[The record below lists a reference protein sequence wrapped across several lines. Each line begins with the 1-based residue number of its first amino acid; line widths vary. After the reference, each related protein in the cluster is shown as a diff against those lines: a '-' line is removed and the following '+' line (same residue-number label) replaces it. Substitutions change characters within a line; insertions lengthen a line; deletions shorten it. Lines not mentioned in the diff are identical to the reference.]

1 MKDRGDGHLVVSRG
15 KSRKDKDMSTAE
27 KLRHI
32 SSQEFALLGMQGIAY
47 VRRAAVNGAVVFA
60 IHAADGTQ
68 VALVPS
74 QDLAVATVRQ
84 HDLEPLS
91 VH

>member
-1 MKDRGDGHLVVSRG
+1 MNQI
-15 KSRKDKDMSTAE
+15 E

-32 SSQEFALLGMQGIAY
+32 SPQEFAMLGMQAVAY
-47 VRRAAVNGAVVFA
+47 IKRVSVNDTVAFA

-68 VALVPS
+68 LALLP
-74 QDLAVATVRQ
+74 DRDTAFATVRQ
-84 HDLEPLS
+84 NDIEPVS

>member
-1 MKDRGDGHLVVSRG
+1 MNQV
-15 KSRKDKDMSTAE
+15 E

-32 SSQEFALLGMQGIAY
+32 SSQEFAHLGMQDVAY
-47 VRRAAVNGAVVFA
+47 IKAVALNGESAFA

-68 VALVPS
+68 MAVMRDREVAM
-74 QDLAVATVRQ
+74 AAVRQ
-84 HDLEPLS
+84 HELEPLS

>member
-1 MKDRGDGHLVVSRG
+1 MMNGI
-15 KSRKDKDMSTAE
+15 E

-32 SSQEFALLGMQGIAY
+32 SPQEFAHLGMQDVAY
-47 VRRAAVNGAVVFA
+47 IKRVVVNDEAGFA

-68 VALVPS
+68 VALMRDQEV
-74 QDLAVATVRQ
+74 AFATVRQ

>member
-1 MKDRGDGHLVVSRG
+1 MVMMVAQID
-15 KSRKDKDMSTAE
+15 

-32 SSQEFALLGMQGIAY
+32 SSEEFASLGLQGFAY
-47 VRRAAVNGAVVFA
+47 IKRVVVNDTVAFA

-74 QDLAVATVRQ
+74 IEIAVGTVKQ
-84 HDLEPLS
+84 HELEPLS

>member
-1 MKDRGDGHLVVSRG
+1 
-15 KSRKDKDMSTAE
+15 MSQNHIE

-32 SSQEFALLGMQGIAY
+32 SPQEFATLGMQGLAFIKRVVVNDALAY
-47 VRRAAVNGAVVFA
+47 A
-60 IHAADGTQ
+60 IHTADGTQ

-74 QDLAVATVRQ
+74 REIAEATVRQ
-84 HDLEPLS
+84 NELEPLS

>member
-1 MKDRGDGHLVVSRG
+1 MNVVEHLRQLTPGD
-15 KSRKDKDMSTAE
+15 
-27 KLRHI
+27 
-32 SSQEFALLGMQGIAY
+32 FAALGVEQIAY
-47 VRRAAVNGAVVFA
+47 VKPVLVEGHRRFA

-68 VALVPS
+68 VAIVE
-74 QDLAVATVRQ
+74 DRDVAMATVVQ

>member
-1 MKDRGDGHLVVSRG
+1 MNQV
-15 KSRKDKDMSTAE
+15 E

-32 SSQEFALLGMQGIAY
+32 SPQEFATLGMQAVAY
-47 VRRAAVNGAVVFA
+47 IKRVSVNDTVAFA

-68 VALVPS
+68 LALLP
-74 QDLAVATVRQ
+74 DRDTAFATVRQ
-84 HDLEPLS
+84 NDIEPMS

>member
-1 MKDRGDGHLVVSRG
+1 MNQID
-15 KSRKDKDMSTAE
+15 

-32 SSQEFALLGMQGIAY
+32 SPQEFAALGTPGIAY
-47 VRRAAVNGAVVFA
+47 VKRVILNDAVAFA

-68 VALVPS
+68 LALLP
-74 QDLAVATVRQ
+74 DRDTAFATVRQ
-84 HDLEPLS
+84 NEIEPLS

>member
-1 MKDRGDGHLVVSRG
+1 MNQID
-15 KSRKDKDMSTAE
+15 

-32 SSQEFALLGMQGIAY
+32 SPQEFAALGMPGIAY
-47 VRRAAVNGAVVFA
+47 VKRVILNDAVAFA

-68 VALVPS
+68 LALLP
-74 QDLAVATVRQ
+74 DRDTAFATVRQ
-84 HDLEPLS
+84 NEIEPLS